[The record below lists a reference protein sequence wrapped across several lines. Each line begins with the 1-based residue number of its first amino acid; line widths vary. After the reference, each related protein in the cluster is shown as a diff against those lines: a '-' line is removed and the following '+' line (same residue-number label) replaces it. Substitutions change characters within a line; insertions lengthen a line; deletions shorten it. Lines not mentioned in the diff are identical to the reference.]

1 MANEIEKLNTIE
13 ITDIEKFNGKTD
25 DNIEKLNTLEFTGLA
40 STFYGGTA
48 VITMGATR
56 AETMSNRMEH
66 RTIGSSSDAA
76 DFGNLQSIRK
86 EGMGAGSNI
95 SRGIF
100 AGGLNYV
107 AATNTTIYGV
117 DDTDYITVGSA
128 ANAQDFGNLDEPKG
142 YGARGGSSN
151 GTLLFTAGGFSQLS
165 GVSTYYDTMEYFTI
179 ATESGGTDGGKDLAG
194 DGNARTQFAGTDGT
208 TKGLIAGGK
217 DSSYASV
224 NTIQEFTFSTSANT
238 ENFGDLNQ
246 VAFDSSAVEDLTR
259 AVFQIGYGNNGS
271 SDTVVVDTE
280 YVDIASDTNAS
291 DHGDLTSAREMVSG
305 ASNGTLGEFYGGK
318 PQGAS
323 PNEEII
329 EKITIQSAGT
339 ASADTN
345 ADFSVGDISGQHDS
359 GSALS
364 GT

>member
-1 MANEIEKLNTIE
+1 MANEIKKVNTIE
-13 ITDIEKFNGKTD
+13 ITDIKKVNTITD
-25 DNIEKLNTLEFTGLA
+25 DNLKKLNTLEFTGLA
-40 STFYGGTA
+40 STFYGTTA
-48 VITMGATR
+48 VIAMGATR
-56 AETMSNRMEH
+56 TESMSNRMEH

-76 DFGNLQSIRK
+76 DFGDLQSGRK
-86 EGMGAGSNI
+86 DGLGAGSNI

-100 AGGLNYV
+100 AGGLTLADTSIVYG
-107 AATNTTIYGV
+107 TT
-117 DDTDYITVGSA
+117 DTDYITVGSA
-128 ANAQDFGNLDEPKG
+128 ANAQDFGNLDAVKA

-151 GTLLFTAGGFSQLS
+151 GTLLFSAGGGQFIS
-165 GVSTYYDTMEYFTI
+165 GSTYYDTMEYFTI
-179 ATESGGTDGGKDLAG
+179 ASSPHDGTDGGKDLAG
-194 DGNARTQFAGTDGT
+194 DGNARTQFAGTDGL

-217 DSSYASV
+217 DASFASV

-238 ENFGDLNQ
+238 EDFGDLSQ
-246 VAFDSSAVEDLTR
+246 VAFECSAVEDLTR
-259 AVFQIGYGNNGS
+259 AVFQIGFGNNGS
-271 SDTVVVDTE
+271 ADTVVVDTE

-291 DHGDLTSAREMVSG
+291 DHGDLTSARQRVSG
-305 ASNGTLGEFYGGK
+305 ASNGVLGEFYGGQ
-318 PQGAS
+318 PQGAA

-345 ADFSVGDISGQHDS
+345 AGFSVGDISGQCEG

>member
-1 MANEIEKLNTIE
+1 MANEIEKVNTIE
-13 ITDIEKFNGKTD
+13 ITDIEKINGKTD
-25 DNIEKLNTLEFTGLA
+25 DNIEKLNTLEFAGLA
-40 STFYGGTA
+40 STFYGTTA
-48 VITMGATR
+48 VITMGTTR
-56 AETMSNRMEH
+56 TEVMSNRMEH

-76 DFGNLQSIRK
+76 DFGDLQSIRK
-86 EGMGAGSNI
+86 EGTGAGSNI

-128 ANAQDFGNLDEPKG
+128 ANAQDFGNLHEPKA
-142 YGARGGSSN
+142 YGTRGGCSN
-151 GTLLFTAGGFSQLS
+151 GTLLFSAGGY
-165 GVSTYYDTMEYFTI
+165 GNSTRYDTMEYFTI
-179 ATESGGTDGGKDLAG
+179 ATESDGTDGGKDLAG
-194 DGNARTQFAGTDGT
+194 AGNAKTQFTGTDGL

-217 DSSYASV
+217 DASFVSV

-238 ENFGDLNQ
+238 EDFGDLSQ
-246 VAFDSSAVEDLTR
+246 VAFRSSAVEDLTR

-291 DHGDLTSAREMVSG
+291 DHGDLTSARENVSG
-305 ASNGTLGEFYGGK
+305 ASNGTLGEFYGGH
-318 PQGAS
+318 PQGSS

-345 ADFSVGDISGQHDS
+345 ADFSVGDISGQHYA